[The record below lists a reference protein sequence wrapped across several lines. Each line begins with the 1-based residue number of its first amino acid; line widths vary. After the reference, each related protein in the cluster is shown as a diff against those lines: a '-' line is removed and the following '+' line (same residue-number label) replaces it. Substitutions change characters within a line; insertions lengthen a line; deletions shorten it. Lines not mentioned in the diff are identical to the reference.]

1 MPVCFDT
8 SLLVKLYVQEADS
21 PQVLMLASL
30 VGPIAF
36 SDFHRVELVNAL
48 HLKQGRRE
56 ITSLDVFKSLA
67 NIEADIRSGV
77 LVRME
82 PDWKRVFAMTVK
94 LSTVHTSAL
103 LSRTL
108 DALHVAIALQ
118 YKSRAFATNDTRQE
132 KLAVAAG
139 LKVLKP

>member
-8 SLLVKLYVQEADS
+8 SLLVKLYTQEADT
-21 PQVLMLASL
+21 PQVLILASQ

-36 SDFHRVELVNAL
+36 TDFHRVELVNAL

-56 ITSLDVFKSLA
+56 ITPLDLAQALA
-67 NIEADIRSGV
+67 NIEADVCPGA

-82 PDWKRVFAMTVK
+82 PDWKRVFAMTMK
-94 LSTVHTSAL
+94 LSSLHTAAIL
-103 LSRTL
+103 CRTL
-108 DALHVAIALQ
+108 DALHVAIALH
-118 YKSRAFATNDTRQE
+118 YKARTFATNDLRQQ